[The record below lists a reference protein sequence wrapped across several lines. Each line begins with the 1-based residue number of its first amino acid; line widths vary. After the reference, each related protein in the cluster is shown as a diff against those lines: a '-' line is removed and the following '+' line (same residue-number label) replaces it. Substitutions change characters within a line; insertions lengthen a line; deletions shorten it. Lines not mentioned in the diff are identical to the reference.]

1 MVNVILTKLV
11 QTRLQGLSV
20 GPNSPQTLSSLCL
33 ILSNELS
40 PRLRIHIYFWS
51 ETVRAGFCTTQLSE
65 NLPVTNDSVETGVSP
80 HACVPSSSSANKNI
94 SFAIFI
100 NICDVSL
107 FDFPCLFFI
116 FSTCSAVIDGLK
128 LGLSPG
134 ELTFLWLFNALTC
147 VCAYE
152 YVLCGLLNPPDIT
165 VLHFFKG
172 LKALPLFHL
181 Y

>member
-1 MVNVILTKLV
+1 MYTRCFSFTTQLTDGVGFHRKKKKMLMVNVSLTKLV

-51 ETVRAGFCTTQLSE
+51 ETVGAGFCTTQLSE

-94 SFAIFI
+94 SFA
-100 NICDVSL
+100 SR
-107 FDFPCLFFI
+107 
-116 FSTCSAVIDGLK
+116 FS
-128 LGLSPG
+128 
-134 ELTFLWLFNALTC
+134 
-147 VCAYE
+147 
-152 YVLCGLLNPPDIT
+152 
-165 VLHFFKG
+165 
-172 LKALPLFHL
+172 
-181 Y
+181 